1 MQDIMHPGLK
11 DYVGRKAAELDEVN
25 AELRKAAE
33 RAGGQHRDMTH
44 LIVQFVVDARTR
56 QVDCTTRFIR
66 PGMEHVDLADAQAD
80 LAKVV
85 RRNAGG

>member
-11 DYVGRKAAELDEVN
+11 DYMDLKAAELDEVN
-25 AELRKAAE
+25 AKL
-33 RAGGQHRDMTH
+33 GGNMTH
-44 LIVQFVVDARTR
+44 FIVQFVVDARTR

-66 PGMEHVDLADAQAD
+66 PREARLDLEAAQAD

-85 RRNAGG
+85 NRNVEV